1 MRWRAM
7 QSKLC
12 KFQATKDKHRP
23 LNYARAAANKAP
35 DGVEASRV
43 VYLARRDS
51 NLINDSSRRSDCT
64 EQQPLL
70 LLTANQLGYT

>member
-7 QSKLC
+7 QSKLKLC

-35 DGVEASRV
+35 DGV
-43 VYLARRDS
+43 
-51 NLINDSSRRSDCT
+51 
-64 EQQPLL
+64 
-70 LLTANQLGYT
+70 